1 MQFGN
6 SRLRSQLQWCNRSAC
21 GTYKAVRS
29 RGCEFEPHLV
39 QGLRMRVAFQ
49 SQKNLW
55 DKIKV
60 WFKIRLLKSVRG
72 IPMQ

>member
-1 MQFGN
+1 MLFGN
-6 SRLRSQLQWCNRSAC
+6 SALIHLLQWRNRSAR

-60 WFKIRLLKSVRG
+60 WFKIRLLKTVRG